1 MSAGGGGG
9 EAATPDE
16 LIGGA
21 PLLVFAAEACPY
33 CLELR
38 RELASAGLEPEVH
51 MLDASGREALR
62 QRTGQRTVP
71 YVFVGERFVGG
82 CDDGPEPWMGAMPL
96 LRSGALQQ
104 LLDSGSLPADAAA
117 LQATARTPVPRRNVA
132 LAAGSALAAAS
143 LYAYQRLDPLDPV
156 TLLRKLEAESP
167 PLPQARAAG
176 RGCLSATSRPPLGH
190 LSAASLSAASRLPLG
205 HLSAAS
211 RPPLG
216 SLSLGDVPALPLG
229 RTSAASRRALPLG
242 ALPRRRPSPLAA
254 ARWSS
259 FTRRGVPS
267 AARWR
272 R

>member
-117 LQATARTPVPRRNVA
+117 LQATARKPVPRRNVA
-132 LAAGSALAAAS
+132 LAAGSTLAAAS

-176 RGCLSATSRPPLGH
+176 LGCLSATS
-190 LSAASLSAASRLPLG
+190 
-205 HLSAAS
+205 LSAAS
-211 RPPLG
+211 RPPLFC
-216 SLSLGDVPALPLG
+216 LSVGDVPALPLG
-229 RTSAASRRALPLG
+229 RISAASRRCSGLRLALPLAG
-242 ALPRRRPSPLAA
+242 PRLR
-254 ARWSS
+254 
-259 FTRRGVPS
+259 FTRRGVSS

>member
-167 PLPQARAAG
+167 PLPQALASGRGTLVEFYAPWCAECREMAPMMYRLEKEYAG
-176 RGCLSATSRPPLGH
+176 RVNFVLVDGADPKNEQLVSLFSVDGVPHFGFISAERKLLQTLIGNVPRQ
-190 LSAASLSAASRLPLG
+190 AMEASLRRLL
-205 HLSAAS
+205 
-211 RPPLG
+211 
-216 SLSLGDVPALPLG
+216 
-229 RTSAASRRALPLG
+229 
-242 ALPRRRPSPLAA
+242 
-254 ARWSS
+254 
-259 FTRRGVPS
+259 
-267 AARWR
+267 
-272 R
+272 

>member
-1 MSAGGGGG
+1 MSAGGGG

-104 LLDSGSLPADAAA
+104 LLDRPREWLGCGRAGNMSCISSPLLLPCFRCYLRSGS
-117 LQATARTPVPRRNVA
+117 
-132 LAAGSALAAAS
+132 
-143 LYAYQRLDPLDPV
+143 
-156 TLLRKLEAESP
+156 
-167 PLPQARAAG
+167 
-176 RGCLSATSRPPLGH
+176 
-190 LSAASLSAASRLPLG
+190 
-205 HLSAAS
+205 
-211 RPPLG
+211 
-216 SLSLGDVPALPLG
+216 DV
-229 RTSAASRRALPLG
+229 R
-242 ALPRRRPSPLAA
+242 
-254 ARWSS
+254 
-259 FTRRGVPS
+259 
-267 AARWR
+267 
-272 R
+272 